1 MISMATIATA
11 LPRKEGRSLFLPKL
25 RMRSRRILVVEDD
38 IDLRIPIER
47 VTRSIDPELE
57 LDWASDVSS
66 ACWLLEHDTYELVL
80 ADYNLGGG
88 PNGVS
93 LYRHCT
99 RAHPRTRFA
108 LMSAYLMRD
117 DVSSAIGG
125 PFPFLSKPFTMTGCR
140 AFLREALAHPA
151 ARGASAAAGVAP
163 PTGGG
168 GPGPSTQRRA

>member
-1 MISMATIATA
+1 MISFAPIATA
-11 LPRKEGRSLFLPKL
+11 LPKKEGRSLLLPKL
-25 RMRSRRILVVEDD
+25 RTRHRRILVVEDD

-66 ACWLLEHDTYELVL
+66 ASWLLEHETYELIL
-80 ADYNLGGG
+80 ADYNLGEG

-93 LYRHCT
+93 LYRHCA

-117 DVSSAIGG
+117 DVRSAIGG
-125 PFPFLSKPFTMTGCR
+125 PFPFLSKPFTLGGLR
-140 AFLREALAHPA
+140 AFLRKALAHPA
-151 ARGASAAAGVAP
+151 ARGES
-163 PTGGG
+163 
-168 GPGPSTQRRA
+168 RA